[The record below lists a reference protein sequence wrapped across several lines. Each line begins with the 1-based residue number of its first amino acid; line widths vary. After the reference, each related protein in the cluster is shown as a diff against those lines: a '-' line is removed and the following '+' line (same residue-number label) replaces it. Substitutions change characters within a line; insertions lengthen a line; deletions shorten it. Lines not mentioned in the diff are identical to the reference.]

1 MPKKTLNLGCG
12 ERVYKEYP
20 LGSECINFD
29 SRTNL
34 DVVDLI
40 GDVRDLQMF
49 KDGEFD
55 YILASDIIE
64 HFTIEDIKGF
74 LKEWARVLTRFGTLE
89 IRTPN
94 IKWAAAYYLTNGN
107 AEFVSFHM
115 FGGQDYSTNFHY
127 VMFDR
132 AWLLRILKPFGF
144 EEESYTEEGSNF
156 IMKLRKK

>member
-40 GDVRDLQMF
+40 G
-49 KDGEFD
+49 
-55 YILASDIIE
+55 DIIE